1 MKKSILAVVFA
12 STMMFGCAGS
22 GDDFVCQIPDETPT
36 PPPVEQTIRIE
47 STQAKVDQFVRN
59 GEVGF
64 TNAVVLPSG
73 VVESTSTIMAEHTVV
88 AMKKSSGY
96 SIMLVENQET
106 KRLSIVVAAGDGKD
120 YAVVIENA
128 TAEHQFSNVYLP
140 NTILNDT
147 DFVVVQDPSDQNK
160 FSRYDM
166 KMNQVGVFRLNT
178 SDVIYIGTNS
188 SPTFHDEFI
197 TVPIFINI
205 DKTERQIFK
214 YDGDRHQ
221 GWRIEDGAM
230 ALGISN
236 DGDLVYAIE
245 SFVGGQHYMVK
256 SIGND
261 SIVHVIGRA
270 DRLGVNFG
278 NILSASTQDRFMSL
292 YGNTVDVRNKEIIGE
307 PTCSEPAPL
316 YAPYTVGSTADY
328 FICPANRVGNSVFT
342 QTYERYDAATG
353 ERVYVD
359 FTRPAS
365 PLRHGDESVT
375 MKYQDGGIA
384 TYHVEHGIT
393 DVDNASDIVM

>member
-1 MKKSILAVVFA
+1 MKKSILTVAFA
-12 STMMFGCAGS
+12 STLMFGCAGS

-47 STQAKVDQFVRN
+47 ATQAKVEQFVRN

-64 TNAVVLPSG
+64 TNAVVLPEG
-73 VVESTSTIMAEHTVV
+73 VVESTSDIMVEHTVV
-88 AMKKSSGY
+88 AMKKTGGY
-96 SIMLVENQET
+96 SIMLVKNQDT
-106 KRLSIVVAAGDGKD
+106 NLMNIVVAVGDGKD

-128 TAEHQFSNVYLP
+128 NAEHQFGNVYLP
-140 NTILNDT
+140 NTILNDS
-147 DFVVVQDPSDQNK
+147 DYVIVHDPFDQNK
-160 FSRYDM
+160 FSRYDL
-166 KMNQVGVFRLNT
+166 KMNPVDTFRLDT

-221 GWRIEDGAM
+221 GWRIEDGAL

-236 DGDLVYAIE
+236 TGDLVYAIE

-256 SIGND
+256 SIGRD
-261 SIVHVIGRA
+261 SIVNVIGRV

-278 NILSASTQDRFMSL
+278 DILSASTQDRYVSL
-292 YGNTVDVRNKEIIGE
+292 YGNTIDVRNMTIIGE
-307 PTCSEPAPL
+307 PTCSEPAPM
-316 YAPYTVGSTADY
+316 YAPYVVGSTADY
-328 FICPANRVGNSVFT
+328 FICPANRKGNSVFT
-342 QTYERYDAATG
+342 QTYERYDASTG

-359 FTRPAS
+359 FSRPAS
-365 PLRHGDESVT
+365 PLRHGDTSVT
-375 MKYQDGGIA
+375 MKYEDGGIA
-384 TYHVEHGIT
+384 TYHVEFGIT